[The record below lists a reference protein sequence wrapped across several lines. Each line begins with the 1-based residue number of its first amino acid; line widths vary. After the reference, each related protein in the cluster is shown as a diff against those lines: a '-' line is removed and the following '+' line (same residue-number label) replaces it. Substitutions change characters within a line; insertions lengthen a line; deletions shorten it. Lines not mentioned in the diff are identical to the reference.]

1 MVMVRLLAGL
11 LLAFVVGAA
20 HAAGPVV
27 VLEIQGAI
35 GPASADYLERS
46 LASAVERE
54 ASLIVIEIDTPGGLD
69 TSMRHMIK
77 NILASPIPV
86 AMYVAPSGA
95 RAASAGVYMLYA
107 SHIAAMAP
115 GTNLGAATPVEIGM
129 TPRPSQPADEPRK
142 GDGKADESD
151 GKDSGKADES
161 NAKGSRKAIPRN
173 EDSMR
178 AKQVNDAAAYL
189 RGLAQMRGRNAEWAE
204 RAVRESVSLSAE
216 EAVREDV
223 VDLMAR
229 DRTELIAQLDG
240 RSVSVAGTERT
251 LQTKDAAVVELK
263 SDWRTRLLAIITNP
277 TVAMILMLIGVY
289 GILFEFYSP
298 GFVAPG
304 VIGAISL
311 LTGLLALHLL
321 PIDYAG
327 LALMLLGIGFMVAE
341 AFLPSFGILGIGG
354 VVAFVFGG
362 ILLIDTDA
370 PGFGL
375 PIAAVIGAAA
385 GSFAI
390 IAAIGMLAA
399 RARTRPVVSGREH
412 MLGAI
417 GVVLDTGTAQT
428 FARVQG
434 EMWQVQSSAPLAA
447 GERVRV
453 TDIDGLTLTVVP
465 DQPGARRA

>member
-1 MVMVRLLAGL
+1 MSRLLAGL
-11 LLAFVVGAA
+11 ILALVVAAA

-27 VLEIQGAI
+27 VLEIDGAI

-46 LASAVERE
+46 LASAEQRE

-77 NILASPIPV
+77 NIIASPIPV

-95 RAASAGVYMLYA
+95 RAASAGVYLLYA

-129 TPRPSQPADEPRK
+129 TPRPSQPPEEPRK
-142 GDGKADESD
+142 DDDKADD
-151 GKDSGKADES
+151 TDAKGK
-161 NAKGSRKAIPRN
+161 KGSRKAVPRN
-173 EDSMR
+173 EESMR

-216 EAVREDV
+216 EAVKEDV

-229 DRTELIAQLDG
+229 DRVELLAKLDG
-240 RSVSVAGTERT
+240 RSVKVAGAERK
-251 LQTKDAAVVELK
+251 LDTKDAAIVELK
-263 SDWRTRLLAIITNP
+263 PDWRTRLLAIITNP

-362 ILLIDTDA
+362 VLLIDTDV

-385 GSFAI
+385 GSFVV

-399 RARTRPVVSGREH
+399 RARTQPVVSGREQ
-412 MLGAI
+412 MLGAT

-434 EMWQVQSSAPLAA
+434 EMWQVQSSTPLAA

-465 DQPGARRA
+465 DQTGARGA

>member
-1 MVMVRLLAGL
+1 MVRLLAGL
-11 LLAFVVGAA
+11 FLAFVVGAA

-129 TPRPSQPADEPRK
+129 TPRPSQPPDEPRK
-142 GDGKADESD
+142 GDDKADQSD
-151 GKDSGKADES
+151 TKDNKD
-161 NAKGSRKAIPRN
+161 KKDSRKAVPRN
-173 EDSMR
+173 EESMR

-240 RSVSVAGTERT
+240 RNVSVAGTERK

-263 SDWRTRLLAIITNP
+263 PDWRTRLLAIITNP

-341 AFLPSFGILGIGG
+341 AFLPSFGILG
-354 VVAFVFGG
+354 
-362 ILLIDTDA
+362 
-370 PGFGL
+370 
-375 PIAAVIGAAA
+375 
-385 GSFAI
+385 
-390 IAAIGMLAA
+390 
-399 RARTRPVVSGREH
+399 
-412 MLGAI
+412 
-417 GVVLDTGTAQT
+417 
-428 FARVQG
+428 
-434 EMWQVQSSAPLAA
+434 
-447 GERVRV
+447 
-453 TDIDGLTLTVVP
+453 
-465 DQPGARRA
+465 

>member
-1 MVMVRLLAGL
+1 MLRLLAGL
-11 LLAFVVGAA
+11 FLAFVIAGAA

-27 VLEIQGAI
+27 VLEIDGAI
-35 GPASADYLERS
+35 GPASSDYLERS
-46 LASAVERE
+46 LAAAEQRE
-54 ASLIVIEIDTPGGLD
+54 ASLVVIEIDTPGGLD

-77 NILASPIPV
+77 QILASPIPV

-95 RAASAGVYMLYA
+95 RAASAGVYLLYA

-129 TPRPSQPADEPRK
+129 TPRPSQPPDEPRK
-142 GDGKADESD
+142 GDDKADEKDAKDRKD
-151 GKDSGKADES
+151 G
-161 NAKGSRKAIPRN
+161 RRTVPRN
-173 EDSMR
+173 EEAMR

-216 EAVREDV
+216 EAVREKV

-229 DRTELIAQLDG
+229 DRTELLARLDG
-240 RSVSVAGTERT
+240 RSVKVASAEHK
-251 LQTKDAAVVELK
+251 LATKDAAIVELK
-263 SDWRTRLLAIITNP
+263 PDWRTRLLAIITNP

-362 ILLIDTDA
+362 VLLLDTDA

-385 GSFAI
+385 GSFVV

-399 RARTRPVVSGREH
+399 RARTRPVVSGKEYL
-412 MLGAI
+412 LGAT

-434 EMWQVQSSAPLAA
+434 EMWQVQSSTPLAT

-453 TDIDGLTLTVVP
+453 TGIDGLTLTVVP
-465 DQPGARRA
+465 DQRGATGA

>member
-1 MVMVRLLAGL
+1 MVKLLAVL
-11 LLAFVVGAA
+11 LLVIFAGAV
-20 HAAGPVV
+20 HAAGSVV
-27 VLEIQGAI
+27 VLELDGPI
-35 GPASADYLERS
+35 GPASADYLQRS
-46 LASAVERE
+46 LKTAAERK
-54 ASLIVIEIDTPGGLD
+54 ATLVVIEIDTPGGLD

-77 NILASPIPV
+77 DILASPVPV

-95 RAASAGVYMLYA
+95 RAASAGVYLLYA
-107 SHIAAMAP
+107 SHVAAMAP

-129 TPRPSQPADEPRK
+129 TPRSPADEPARPAAK
-142 GDGKADESD
+142 GKRGAEPSKE
-151 GKDSGKADES
+151 KDSKDSDKAV
-161 NAKGSRKAIPRN
+161 PRN
-173 EDSMR
+173 EESMR
-178 AKQVNDAAAYL
+178 AKAVNDAAAYL

-204 RAVRESVSLSAE
+204 RAVREAVSLPAQD
-216 EAVREDV
+216 AVREKV
-223 VDLMAR
+223 VDVLAK
-229 DRTELIAQLDG
+229 DRAELLAQIDG
-240 RSVSVAGTERT
+240 RSVTVAGANTTIRT
-251 LQTKDAAVVELK
+251 ADAEIVELK
-263 SDWRTRLLAIITNP
+263 PDWRTRFLGIVTNP

-289 GILFEFYSP
+289 GILFEFYNP

-304 VIGAISL
+304 VIGGISL

-321 PIDYAG
+321 PLDYAG

-375 PIAAVIGAAA
+375 PLAAVIGAGAA
-385 GSFAI
+385 SFAI

-399 RARTRPVVSGREH
+399 RARGRPVVSGREYL
-412 MLGAI
+412 LGDT

-434 EMWQVQSSAPLAA
+434 EMWQVRSSTPLTV

-453 TDIDGLTLTVVP
+453 MSMDGLVLTVEP
-465 DQPGARRA
+465 DASNKGG

>member
-1 MVMVRLLAGL
+1 MLKLLAVVL
-11 LLAFVVGAA
+11 LFAFAGAV

-27 VLEIQGAI
+27 VLELDGPI
-35 GPASADYLERS
+35 GPASADYLQRS
-46 LASAVERE
+46 LKTAAERK
-54 ASLIVIEIDTPGGLD
+54 AALVVIELDTPGGLD
-69 TSMRHMIK
+69 TSMRHIIK
-77 NILASPIPV
+77 DILASPVPV

-95 RAASAGVYMLYA
+95 RAASAGVYLLYA

-129 TPRPSQPADEPRK
+129 TPRSPADEPATPAAK
-142 GDGKADESD
+142 GKRGAEPSKE
-151 GKDSGKADES
+151 KDSKDSAKAV
-161 NAKGSRKAIPRN
+161 PRN
-173 EDSMR
+173 EESMR

-204 RAVRESVSLSAE
+204 RAVRESVSLPAQD
-216 EAVREDV
+216 AVREKV
-223 VDLMAR
+223 VDVLAK
-229 DRTELIAQLDG
+229 DRAELLAQIDG
-240 RSVSVAGTERT
+240 RSVTVAGASTTIRT
-251 LQTKDAAVVELK
+251 ADAEIVELK
-263 SDWRTRLLAIITNP
+263 PDWRTRLLAIVTNP

-289 GILFEFYSP
+289 GILFEFYNP

-304 VIGAISL
+304 VIGGISL

-321 PIDYAG
+321 PLDYAG

-375 PIAAVIGAAA
+375 PLAAVIGAALA
-385 GSFAI
+385 SFAI
-390 IAAIGMLAA
+390 IAAIGWLAA
-399 RARTRPVVSGREH
+399 RARGQPVVSGREYL
-412 MLGAI
+412 LGDT

-434 EMWQVQSSAPLAA
+434 EMWQVRSSAPLAP

-453 TDIDGLTLTVVP
+453 MGIDGLTLTVEP
-465 DQPGARRA
+465 DASNKGG

>member
-1 MVMVRLLAGL
+1 
-11 LLAFVVGAA
+11 
-20 HAAGPVV
+20 
-27 VLEIQGAI
+27 
-35 GPASADYLERS
+35 
-46 LASAVERE
+46 
-54 ASLIVIEIDTPGGLD
+54 
-69 TSMRHMIK
+69 
-77 NILASPIPV
+77 
-86 AMYVAPSGA
+86 MYVAPSGA

-107 SHIAAMAP
+107 SHVAAMAP

-142 GDGKADESD
+142 GDDKAEKAQA
-151 GKDSGKADES
+151 KDRDKAV
-161 NAKGSRKAIPRN
+161 PRN
-173 EDSMR
+173 EESMR

-216 EAVREDV
+216 EAVREKV
-223 VDLMAR
+223 VDVMAK
-229 DRTELIAQLDG
+229 DRTELLAKLDG
-240 RSVSVAGTERT
+240 RTVSVAGAERKID
-251 LQTKDAAVVELK
+251 TKDAAIVELVP
-263 SDWRTRLLAIITNP
+263 DWRTRLLAIITNP

-289 GILFEFYSP
+289 GILFEFYNP

-304 VIGAISL
+304 VIGGISL

-362 ILLIDTDA
+362 ILLMDTDA

-385 GSFAI
+385 ASFAI

-399 RARTRPVVSGREH
+399 RARTRPVVSGKEY
-412 MLGAI
+412 LVGST

-453 TDIDGLTLTVVP
+453 TGIDGLTLTVVP
-465 DQPGARRA
+465 DQRGARGA

>member
-1 MVMVRLLAGL
+1 MLRLLAAL
-11 LLAFVVGAA
+11 LLALAGAA

-27 VLEIQGAI
+27 VLEIDGPI

-46 LASAVERE
+46 LRSAVERHAE
-54 ASLIVIEIDTPGGLD
+54 LVVIEIDTPGGLD

-77 NILASPIPV
+77 DILASPIPI
-86 AMYVAPSGA
+86 AMYVSPSGA
-95 RAASAGVYMLYA
+95 RAASAGVYLLYA
-107 SHIAAMAP
+107 SHIAAVAP
-115 GTNLGAATPVEIGM
+115 GTNLGAATPVQIGGAPPPSPPDEAPDR
-129 TPRPSQPADEPRK
+129 PRGK
-142 GDGKADESD
+142 GKDDKKESD
-151 GKDSGKADES
+151 
-161 NAKGSRKAIPRN
+161 RVPRN
-173 EDSMR
+173 EESMR

-189 RGLAQMRGRNAEWAE
+189 RGLAQLRGRNAEWAE
-204 RAVRESVSLSAE
+204 RAVRESVSLSAQ
-216 EAVREDV
+216 EAVRENV

-229 DRTELIAQLDG
+229 DLTELLARLDG
-240 RSVSVAGTERT
+240 RKVNVGGDERALHTEG
-251 LQTKDAAVVELK
+251 AEVVRLDP
-263 SDWRTRLLAIITNP
+263 DWRTRFLGIVTNP

-289 GILFEFYSP
+289 GILFEFYNP

-304 VIGAISL
+304 VVGAIAL

-327 LALMLLGIGFMVAE
+327 LVLMLLGIGFMVAE

-375 PIAAVIGAAA
+375 PLAAVAVAGAA
-385 GSFAI
+385 SFAI
-390 IAAIGMLAA
+390 IAGIGMMAA
-399 RARTRPVVSGREH
+399 RARGTPVVSGREQ
-412 MLGAI
+412 LI
-417 GVVLDTGTAQT
+417 GSTGVILETGTAQT

-434 EMWQVQSSAPLAA
+434 EMWQVQSSIPLAP

-453 TDIDGLTLTVVP
+453 TDMDGLTLTVVP
-465 DQPGARRA
+465 ERQQANGG

>member
-1 MVMVRLLAGL
+1 
-11 LLAFVVGAA
+11 
-20 HAAGPVV
+20 
-27 VLEIQGAI
+27 
-35 GPASADYLERS
+35 
-46 LASAVERE
+46 
-54 ASLIVIEIDTPGGLD
+54 
-69 TSMRHMIK
+69 
-77 NILASPIPV
+77 
-86 AMYVAPSGA
+86 
-95 RAASAGVYMLYA
+95 
-107 SHIAAMAP
+107 
-115 GTNLGAATPVEIGM
+115 
-129 TPRPSQPADEPRK
+129 
-142 GDGKADESD
+142 
-151 GKDSGKADES
+151 
-161 NAKGSRKAIPRN
+161 
-173 EDSMR
+173 
-178 AKQVNDAAAYL
+178 
-189 RGLAQMRGRNAEWAE
+189 MRGRNAEWAE

-216 EAVREDV
+216 EAVREKV

-229 DRTELIAQLDG
+229 DRAELLAQLDG
-240 RSVSVAGTERT
+240 RTVKVASAEHK
-251 LQTKDAAVVELK
+251 LATKDAAIVELK
-263 SDWRTRLLAIITNP
+263 PDWRTRLLAIITNP

-362 ILLIDTDA
+362 VLLLDTDA

-385 GSFAI
+385 GSFVV

-399 RARTRPVVSGREH
+399 RARTRPVVSGREYL
-412 MLGAI
+412 LGST

-434 EMWQVQSSAPLAA
+434 EMWQVRSSTPLAA

-465 DQPGARRA
+465 DQPEARRA

>member
-1 MVMVRLLAGL
+1 MLRLLAGL
-11 LLAFVVGAA
+11 LLAFVGAA
-20 HAAGPVV
+20 HAAQPVV
-27 VLEIQGAI
+27 VLQLEGPI
-35 GPASADYLERS
+35 GPAGADYLERS
-46 LASAVERE
+46 LETAIERD
-54 ASLIVIEIDTPGGLD
+54 AQLVVIEIDTPGGLD
-69 TSMRHMIK
+69 TSMRAMIK
-77 NILASPIPV
+77 TILASPVPV

-115 GTNLGAATPVEIGM
+115 GTNLGAATPVEVGI
-129 TPRPSQPADEPRK
+129 TPGGEPPEEPAKPK
-142 GDGKADESD
+142 GKAKKDGKDESD
-151 GKDSGKADES
+151 AP
-161 NAKGSRKAIPRN
+161 AIPMNR
-173 EDSMR
+173 EAMR

-204 RAVRESVSLSAE
+204 RAVREAVSLSAE
-216 EAVREDV
+216 EAVRDNV

-229 DRTELIAQLDG
+229 NREELLARLDG
-240 RSVSVAGTERT
+240 RSVNAADSEHT
-251 LQTKDAAVVELK
+251 LHTKDAPVIVLEP
-263 SDWRTRLLAIITNP
+263 DWRTRFLGIVTNP

-289 GILFEFYSP
+289 GIIFEFYNP

-327 LALMLLGIGFMVAE
+327 LALMLLGVAFMVAE

-375 PIAAVIGAAA
+375 PLAAIVTAAA
-385 GSFAI
+385 ASFAI
-390 IAAIGMLAA
+390 IAGIGMLAA
-399 RARTRPVVSGREH
+399 RSRSRPVVSGREH
-412 MLGAI
+412 MIGAR
-417 GVVLDTGTAQT
+417 GVVLDTGTEQR

-434 EMWQVQSSAPLAA
+434 EMWQIESSVPLAP

-453 TDIDGLTLTVVP
+453 TGIDGLRLTVVP
-465 DQPGARRA
+465 DRTPSKEK

>member
-1 MVMVRLLAGL
+1 MLRLLAGL
-11 LLAFVVGAA
+11 LLAFAGAV

-27 VLEIQGAI
+27 VLEIEGAI
-35 GPASADYLERS
+35 GPAASDYLERS
-46 LASAVERE
+46 LKSAGERE
-54 ASLIVIEIDTPGGLD
+54 ASLVVIEIDTPGGLD

-77 NILASPIPV
+77 AILASPIPV

-107 SHIAAMAP
+107 SHVAAMAP
-115 GTNLGAATPVEIGM
+115 GTNLGAATPVQIGM
-129 TPRPSQPADEPRK
+129 TPRPSQPAEEPRK
-142 GDGKADESD
+142 PDGKAEKPD
-151 GKDSGKADES
+151 GKAV
-161 NAKGSRKAIPRN
+161 PQN
-173 EDSMR
+173 EESMR

-216 EAVREDV
+216 EAVREKV
-223 VDLMAR
+223 VDIMAK
-229 DRTELIAQLDG
+229 DRTELLAKLDG
-240 RSVSVAGTERT
+240 RSVNVAGTERQ
-251 LQTKDAAVVELK
+251 LHTKDAAIVELIP
-263 SDWRTRLLAIITNP
+263 DWRTRLLGIITNP

-289 GILFEFYSP
+289 GILFEFYNP

-304 VIGAISL
+304 VIGGISL
-311 LTGLLALHLL
+311 LTGLLAMHLL

-399 RARTRPVVSGREH
+399 RSRAQPVVSGKEYL
-412 MLGAI
+412 LGAT
-417 GVVLDTGTAQT
+417 GVVLNTSTAQT

-434 EMWQVQSSAPLAA
+434 EMWQVQSSTPLAV

-453 TDIDGLTLTVVP
+453 TGIEGLTLTVVP
-465 DQPGARRA
+465 DQREARGA

>member
-1 MVMVRLLAGL
+1 MKLLVVL
-11 LLAFVVGAA
+11 LLAFIVGAA

-27 VLEIQGAI
+27 VLEIDGAI
-35 GPASADYLERS
+35 GPAAADYLERS
-46 LASAVERE
+46 LKTAGERE
-54 ASLIVIEIDTPGGLD
+54 ASLVVIEIDTPGGLD

-77 NILASPIPV
+77 NILASPIPI

-95 RAASAGVYMLYA
+95 RAASAGVYLLYA
-107 SHIAAMAP
+107 SHVAAMAP

-129 TPRPSQPADEPRK
+129 TPRSPEDEPAKPVPK
-142 GDGKADESD
+142 GKRGEAQKEDAG
-151 GKDSGKADES
+151 
-161 NAKGSRKAIPRN
+161 KAIPRN
-173 EDSMR
+173 QESMR

-216 EAVREDV
+216 EAVREKV
-223 VDLMAR
+223 VDVMAS
-229 DRTELIAQLDG
+229 DRTELLARLDG
-240 RSVSVAGTERT
+240 RSVNVAGAERK
-251 LQTKDAAVVELK
+251 LETKNAAVVELTP
-263 SDWRTRLLAIITNP
+263 DWRTRLLAIVTNP

-289 GILFEFYSP
+289 GILFEFYNP

-304 VIGAISL
+304 VIGGIAL

-327 LALMLLGIGFMVAE
+327 LALLLLGIGFMVAE

-375 PIAAVIGAAA
+375 PLAAVIGAAA
-385 GSFAI
+385 ASLAI

-399 RARTRPVVSGREH
+399 RARGRPVVSGREYL
-412 MLGAI
+412 LGAS

-434 EMWQVQSSAPLAA
+434 EMWQVRSPTPLAPGA
-447 GERVRV
+447 RIRVMG
-453 TDIDGLTLTVVP
+453 IDGLVLTVEA
-465 DQPGARRA
+465 DASNPGGG

>member
-1 MVMVRLLAGL
+1 MARLLIAF
-11 LLAFVVGAA
+11 LLALVNTA

-27 VLEIQGAI
+27 VLELDGPI
-35 GPASADYLERS
+35 GPASADYLQRS
-46 LASAVERE
+46 LKSALERN
-54 ASLIVIEIDTPGGLD
+54 ASLVVIELDTPGGLD
-69 TSMRHMIK
+69 TSMRHIIK
-77 NILASPIPV
+77 DVLASPIPV

-107 SHIAAMAP
+107 SHVAAMAP

-129 TPRPSQPADEPRK
+129 TPRAPGDEPAKPVPK
-142 GDGKADESD
+142 GKRGQTESKDTDKAV
-151 GKDSGKADES
+151 
-161 NAKGSRKAIPRN
+161 PRN
-173 EDSMR
+173 EESMR

-216 EAVREDV
+216 EAVREKV
-223 VDLMAR
+223 VDLLAKDRAELLAR
-229 DRTELIAQLDG
+229 IDG
-240 RSVSVAGTERT
+240 RSVNVAGAERKIET
-251 LQTKDAAVVELK
+251 RDAEVVVL
-263 SDWRTRLLAIITNP
+263 SPDWRTRLLAIITNP

-289 GILFEFYSP
+289 GILFEFYNP

-304 VIGAISL
+304 VIGGISL

-321 PIDYAG
+321 PLDYAG

-362 ILLIDTDA
+362 VLLIDTDA

-375 PIAAVIGAAA
+375 PLAAVVGAAA
-385 GSFAI
+385 GSFVI
-390 IAAIGMLAA
+390 IATIGMLAA
-399 RARTRPVVSGREH
+399 RARNRPIVSGREYL
-412 MLGAI
+412 LGAA

-434 EMWQVQSSAPLAA
+434 EMWQVRSSTPLAA
-447 GERVRV
+447 GEQVRV
-453 TDIDGLTLTVVP
+453 TGIDGLTLTVVP
-465 DQPGARRA
+465 DQPEARKA

>member
-1 MVMVRLLAGL
+1 MLRLLAGL
-11 LLAFVVGAA
+11 FLFFVGVA

-27 VLEIQGAI
+27 VLEIEGPI

-54 ASLIVIEIDTPGGLD
+54 ASLVVIEIDTPGGLD

-77 NILASPIPV
+77 NILASPVPV

-115 GTNLGAATPVEIGM
+115 GTNLGAATPVQIGV
-129 TPRPSQPADEPRK
+129 TPPPSQPADEPRK
-142 GDGKADESD
+142 GDKSDKSD
-151 GKDSGKADES
+151 GKDAKES
-161 NAKGSRKAIPRN
+161 NKAVPRN
-173 EDSMR
+173 EESMR

-216 EAVREDV
+216 EAVKEKV
-223 VDLMAR
+223 VDLMAS
-229 DRTELIAQLDG
+229 DRTELLARLDG
-240 RSVSVAGTERT
+240 RSVSVAGSERK
-251 LQTKDAAVVELK
+251 LLTKDAAVVELLP
-263 SDWRTRLLAIITNP
+263 DWRTRLLGIITNP

-289 GILFEFYSP
+289 GILFEFYNP

-304 VIGAISL
+304 VIGGIAL
-311 LTGLLALHLL
+311 LTGLLSLHLL

-375 PIAAVIGAAA
+375 PIGALVGAAA

-390 IAAIGMLAA
+390 IAGIGMLAA

-412 MLGAI
+412 MVGAT
-417 GVVLDTGTAQT
+417 GVVLDTNTVQT
-428 FARVQG
+428 FARVHG
-434 EMWQVQSSAPLAA
+434 EMWQVQSSQPLAA

-453 TDIDGLTLTVVP
+453 TGIDGLILTVVP
-465 DQPGARRA
+465 DQPEPKGA

>member
-1 MVMVRLLAGL
+1 MLKLLVGL
-11 LLAFVVGAA
+11 FLAFVVGAA
-20 HAAGPVV
+20 QAVGPIVALKIV
-27 VLEIQGAI
+27 GPI

-46 LASAVERE
+46 LAAAAERK
-54 ASLIVIEIDTPGGLD
+54 ASLVVIEIDTPGGLD

-95 RAASAGVYMLYA
+95 RAASAGVYLLYA
-107 SHIAAMAP
+107 SHVAAMAP
-115 GTNLGAATPVEIGM
+115 GTNVGAATPVEIGM
-129 TPRPSQPADEPRK
+129 TPQPPQPADEPRK
-142 GDGKADESD
+142 GGAKPDKADGKEAKDAD
-151 GKDSGKADES
+151 KTV
-161 NAKGSRKAIPRN
+161 PRN
-173 EDSMR
+173 EESMR
-178 AKQVNDAAAYL
+178 AKAVNDAAAYL

-204 RAVRESVSLSAE
+204 RAVRESVSLSAQ
-216 EAVREDV
+216 EAVRQHV
-223 VDLMAR
+223 VDLLAR
-229 DRTELIAQLDG
+229 DRTELLAKLDG
-240 RSVSVAGTERT
+240 KTVTVAGAERA
-251 LQTKDAAVVELK
+251 LHTKGVPVVELDP
-263 SDWRTRLLAIITNP
+263 DWRTRLLAIITNP

-289 GILFEFYSP
+289 GILFEFYNP

-327 LALMLLGIGFMVAE
+327 LALILLGIGFMVAE

-375 PIAAVIGAAA
+375 PLAAVIGAAA
-385 GSFAI
+385 GSFVV

-399 RARTRPVVSGREH
+399 RARARPVVSGREYL
-412 MLGAI
+412 LGAT
-417 GVVLDTGTAQT
+417 GVVLETGTAQT

-453 TDIDGLTLTVVP
+453 TAIDGLTLTVVP
-465 DQPGARRA
+465 DQPQPRRT